1 MKKRFLFGVY
11 LSLFVAVCTIG
22 FCGCNSGNN
31 GENDSENT
39 NEIELT
45 LDNYKYYLT
54 ITSYLKDSGSYGGG
68 TYRYASYD
76 VYISGAINGIYQ
88 GCVLYFKNEKKLTL
102 DAGGNAQTERS
113 VVNGEDSFTVEKVE
127 GKIILYN

>member
-11 LSLFVAVCTIG
+11 LSLFVAFYTIG

-31 GENDSENT
+31 GEDNSENT

-88 GCVLYFKNEKKLTL
+88 GCVLYFKNEK
-102 DAGGNAQTERS
+102 N
-113 VVNGEDSFTVEKVE
+113 
-127 GKIILYN
+127 